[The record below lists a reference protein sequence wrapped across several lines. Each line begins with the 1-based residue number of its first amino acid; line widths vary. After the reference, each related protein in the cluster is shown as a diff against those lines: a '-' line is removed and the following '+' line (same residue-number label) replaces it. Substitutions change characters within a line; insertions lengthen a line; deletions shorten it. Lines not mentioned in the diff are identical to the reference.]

1 MPPDV
6 PIIEPLRLR
15 GPKDTIES
23 LKKERLLA
31 MTIKARD
38 EFLEDIDLVVK
49 ERVGFNIGKGE
60 HGMMKRYLVKWEGQ
74 EIECIPEDV
83 VFHDWQTWP
92 MKIIMNRFITGR
104 PNPI

>member
-1 MPPDV
+1 
-6 PIIEPLRLR
+6 
-15 GPKDTIES
+15 
-23 LKKERLLA
+23 

-49 ERVGFNIGKGE
+49 ERVGFNIGRGE

-104 PNPI
+104 PNPIRLPIIPLNYEQSVRYKAGCTFHFRVK